1 MESGERI
8 RKLRKKLN
16 LTQDEFSKK
25 LNVSRSTIG
34 NIEVGNIALS
44 KRNIKDI
51 SRTFNVNENWLLNGT
66 GNMFNTLNEDKELLD
81 FVIRTL
87 SEKNEFIK
95 NTFLTLAR
103 LDDKEWDVVEKIIND
118 LSRKNE

>member
-1 MESGERI
+1 MESGKRV
-8 RKLRKKLN
+8 RKLRKELN

-25 LNVSRSTIG
+25 LNVSRSNIG
-34 NIEVGNIALS
+34 NIETGIIKLS
-44 KRNIKDI
+44 DRTINDI
-51 SRTFNVNENWLLNGT
+51 CRVFNANKNWLLTGE

-95 NTFLTLAR
+95 NTFLTLSR
-103 LDDKEWDVVEKIIND
+103 LDDKEWEVVEKIIND
-118 LSRKNE
+118 LSKKNE